1 MTDQP
6 RTLIAVDAGELAS
19 LKAEVRALR
28 QAIESI
34 SMQARPEWM
43 QIKDYA
49 AHIGRTERTVRNMAK
64 RGEIETKRAGSVIL
78 IRA

>member
-6 RTLIAVDAGELAS
+6 RTLIAVDAGELDS

-28 QAIESI
+28 QVIESI

-43 QIKDYA
+43 NIKDYA
-49 AHIGRTERTVRNMAK
+49 AHIGRTERTVRNMIA
-64 RGEIETKRAGSVIL
+64 RGQIETKRRGNVVM